1 LNFRQF
7 GTRLFVLVL
16 IATLQMQAAALHGR
30 IIDDSGAGVP
40 NVQVALRDVQN
51 NVSRAVSRTDGT
63 YVFPSLPAGHYS
75 VNATAPQMALPAPV
89 DVTVGRDDVKLDLL
103 LRIVVKTEELAVKDT
118 ADAPTVSLDSSAN
131 AGAIVIKGED
141 LQSLADNPEDLQSDL
156 QALAGPAA
164 GPSGGTIYIDGF
176 STGQIPPKDSIR
188 EVRINQDPFT
198 PEFDKLGFGR
208 VEIFTKPGSSKF
220 NGSIQYNFAHDFWN
234 ARNPYAAQKAPLLLQ
249 ESENTVGGPLSKKAS
264 FTLEFEYHAV
274 DNGSVINAIILDP
287 TSLQKQP
294 FNGVSKALQ
303 RHILVS
309 PRVDYQLSEN
319 NTLTLRYS
327 LIDSSVR
334 GFGIGQFDLASRGY
348 RLANRFDTVQVGE
361 TYVAGAWV
369 NDFRY
374 QYYRWKRTT
383 VPSEDAATVQVLG
396 AFTSG
401 GAQVGSSSDVQ
412 TSHELQNYVS
422 LVHGAHTW
430 RFGVRLREAIDDSIA
445 RASFNGLYTFS
456 SLDAY
461 QTTLK
466 GLQAGL
472 SPAAIR
478 AAGGGASQYSI
489 TAGVPGLRVSQFDAG
504 IFAGDNWR
512 VRPNL
517 LLNLGIRYENQTN
530 LSDNA
535 NLAPRI
541 GIAWSPKSSAGHATV
556 LRAGFGIF
564 YDRFAL
570 ANIVTAGRYNGVQQQ
585 QYVLM
590 NPDTF
595 PAVLPPSS
603 LIGTGNPQVLQRL
616 DSKLSA
622 PYVLQSAV
630 TLEQQV
636 TRKTTLSVSYT
647 NSRAVHVLRSL
658 DINAPLPGSGIFPY
672 GTASPVY
679 LATTSGIYNQN
690 QLIASM
696 NLKPTSRV
704 SLFGYYVLNR
714 AMSNSDG
721 LMTFPANPYNFSGE
735 YGPAATDI
743 RHRVLVGGSM
753 GIRWNIRLSPYVI
766 VQSGAPFD
774 ITTGRDLYGT
784 ALFNTRPG
792 IATGPGPGIVN
803 TSYGFLDSSP
813 ISDEVIVPRNAGR
826 GPGLVT
832 FNLRLSKTFG
842 FGRIK
847 GGSKDDGG
855 TPQIDATRMSSAG
868 GLRGLFSS
876 NSSERRY
883 SLTVGMSARN
893 LTNHN
898 NAGPIIGNITSAL
911 FGRSNQIAGTPNG
924 EGFSESASNRRLELQ
939 IRFSF

>member
-1 LNFRQF
+1 
-7 GTRLFVLVL
+7 L
-16 IATLQMQAAALHGR
+16 IALFALQMQAAALHGR
-30 IIDDSGAGVP
+30 VTDDSGAVVP
-40 NVQVALRDVQN
+40 NVQIVASDAQN
-51 NVSRAVSRTDGT
+51 NVSRVVSGTDGA
-63 YVFPSLPAGHYS
+63 YVFPDLSPGRYS
-75 VNATAPQMALPAPV
+75 VSATAPQMTLSAPV

-118 ADAPTVSLDSSAN
+118 ADAPTVNLDSSAN

-164 GPSGGTIYIDGF
+164 GPSGGVIYIDGF
-176 STGQIPPKDSIR
+176 SNGQIPPKESIR

-208 VEIFTKPGSSKF
+208 VEIFTKPGSSKL
-220 NGSIQYNFAHDFWN
+220 NGSIQYNFADDFWN

-249 ESENTVGGPLSKKAS
+249 ESENTVGGPLGKKAS
-264 FTLEFEYHAV
+264 FTLDFEYHAV

-287 TSLQKQP
+287 VSLQEQP
-294 FNGVSKALQ
+294 FNSVNKALQ
-303 RHILVS
+303 RHILLS

-327 LIDSSVR
+327 FIDSSVR

-361 TYVAGAWV
+361 THVAGAWV

-374 QYYRWKRTT
+374 QYYRWKRST
-383 VPSEDAATVQVLG
+383 VPSEDAVTVQVLG
-396 AFTSG
+396 AFTNG
-401 GAQVGSSSDVQ
+401 GAQVGNSSDVQ

-430 RFGVRLREAIDDSIA
+430 RFGVRLREAIDDSSA

-461 QTTLK
+461 QATLE
-466 GLQAGL
+466 GMRAGL

-478 AAGGGASQYSI
+478 TAGGGASQYSI
-489 TAGVPGLRVSQFDAG
+489 TAGVPGLRASQFDAG

-512 VRPNL
+512 IRPNL
-517 LLNLGIRYENQTN
+517 LFNLGLRYENQSN

-541 GIAWSPKSSAGHATV
+541 GLAWSPKPSAGRGTV

-570 ANIVTAGRYNGVQQQ
+570 ANVVAARRYNGVSQQ
-585 QYVLM
+585 QYVLT

-595 PAVLPPSS
+595 PEAIPRSS
-603 LIGTGNPQVLQRL
+603 LIGDGNPQILQRL

-636 TRKTTLSVSYT
+636 TRKATVSVSYT

-658 DINAPLPGSGIFPY
+658 DINAPLPVSGIFPY
-672 GTASPVY
+672 RTASPIY
-679 LATTSGIYNQN
+679 LTTTSGIYNQN
-690 QLIASM
+690 QMITSI
-696 NLKPTSRV
+696 NLRPTSRV
-704 SLFGYYVLNR
+704 SLFGYYVLNQ
-714 AMSNSDG
+714 AMSDSDG

-743 RHRVLVGGSM
+743 RHRVLAGGSI
-753 GIRWNIRLSPYVI
+753 GLRWNIRLSPYMI

-792 IATGPGPGIVN
+792 VATGPGAGIFS
-803 TSYGFLDSSP
+803 TPYGFLDSDP
-813 ISDEVIVPRNAGR
+813 NPDDAIVPRNAGR
-826 GPGLVT
+826 GPGLLT
-832 FNLRLSKTFG
+832 LNLRLSKTFG
-842 FGRIK
+842 FGGIK
-847 GGSKDDGG
+847 GGSKVDGG
-855 TPQIDATRMSSAG
+855 SPQIDATRMSSPG
-868 GLRGLFSS
+868 GLRGLFSA

-898 NAGPIIGNITSAL
+898 NAGPIIGNITSSL
-911 FGRSNQIAGTPNG
+911 FGHSNQIAGTPNG